1 MTWSRPQQPWL
12 RSLRV
17 TAAGLLLSL
26 ALHAL
31 LASAAGGEPRM
42 SRQSLPV
49 ESLEG
54 SDALLTCVVTDVA
67 NNTVLWKY
75 ISRGQDGNPEA
86 LRARVLTAGETRI
99 TSDPRFS
106 VLHDA
111 GGGVW
116 VLSILN
122 ATTKDAGIYTCEL
135 NTTPLQRSFHE
146 LIVRPASTSAPP
158 AATKAPTASS
168 ALTTTPSTPR
178 IRDEPSR
185 APPVHNYTQCCV
197 DAKVTCLGF
206 CNIQSILEGNTG
218 QDPENCEAD
227 FPAIVKCMA
236 DGRNH
241 VPCCIDAG
249 VPDICRDVCRGEY
262 TVITDNIKT
271 HFSCSRYTEQT
282 LACIAQGVEILPS
295 RPERVFV
302 ESVSMTTLR
311 VNWRAPLHANGA
323 LTGYVVN
330 LTSLKTFDDRPL
342 ERGPGSTEAPSSQSI
357 VMPHAV
363 QIKVPPTD
371 LSAEVK
377 DLTPFTMY
385 EVSVTAFNKHGS
397 SLPSDAIRSLTLS
410 PRSAPKPSSVA
421 KPPKLPDIKSCC
433 VAKNISRGGCVDKLC
448 DPARHSAVQVP
459 DLMICAPWAASA
471 FSCLANGVDHTNC
484 CKARGLPEL
493 CQELCSGNV
502 TQIDFT
508 YFKCVQYMDSYSSC
522 LLQGYGVLPSSPTG
536 VYVSN
541 EDIDFAI
548 VHWDQP
554 KTLGETVKSYFINYR
569 QLDADEP
576 QDYTVDAATHS
587 PFILEG
593 LQSDAR
599 YEVFL
604 EAVNAHGPGEPS
616 SRVVFKTKSKLE
628 EAQIED
634 AAVYNLTAC
643 CVSADL
649 SQACLP
655 LCSYDASMNDIQ
667 ALGAVCGGEFN
678 KLLRCGAG
686 GRNHGPCCGRRG
698 VPPECMPLC
707 SGVVAD
713 SLIATATRCIPF
725 IGNIVQCFEE
735 GTGLL
740 PGPVGSLQARD
751 VTDDAVTLSWEPPV
765 ESNNASEY
773 IVHYSKVDNATSP
786 TPFFPL
792 TKKNTTD
799 TSIVLS
805 GLDKDAHYNIF
816 VVAKNKHG
824 TSLPS
829 AVILVKITKAAGDS
843 TVKGVTSPPH
853 SVVVSGHSA
862 TWVAVSWQPPEVS
875 HPSEKLTYRLH
886 FKAADEPSFVVIE
899 TTVTSHVLEQLTPNT
914 KYIMFVSAVSQ
925 AGESLPSE
933 TLLAWTEPALPPHV
947 EPPTVHPMNLV
958 IEGSSMTVLCI
969 AMGTPTPTISL
980 YLSGRLVRQKT
991 TRHMVTVISNVTRDM
1006 NEISCYADNGY
1017 GTPMQASKR
1026 IVISHGPHI
1035 TAAGITMAVLGDTV
1049 DLECTVE
1056 AQPQPKML
1064 FWKDASGWMPVI
1076 QGGQYNI
1083 NVNKA
1088 RDEESKWT
1096 MKLTINKIKETD
1108 EGEYYCHAENAFGS
1122 STQPVSVRIRNVAA
1136 TNNVTQCC
1144 MEQNVS
1150 SSCMDAC
1157 SFYLDIDAV
1166 IDRPACVGEFDK
1178 LMKCAADG
1186 SDHRSCCAQW
1196 GVPRR
1201 CLDWCRGEPLLNGKF
1216 CVLSYTKQIVS
1227 CFQENRDKLP
1237 GPPQNVQV
1245 EPIDSHSVRVKWE
1258 PPVKNPHTVEV
1269 YRVFFRQQA
1278 AGSKALKNDTK
1289 ATSVILTGL
1298 KENADY
1304 ECVVKAGNHLG
1315 TSTLTEPIVFNTA
1328 SDKYITTS
1336 SSLGD
1341 DSSHVG
1347 VAVGVVLALLIV
1359 LGVVAGSV
1367 WFVRSRH
1374 LLGRKHPGGV
1384 AFENPSYLREVNM
1397 DHIQVPQ
1404 GQPGENPLASA
1415 MNGSAGA
1422 GGLSTLSGTGNGM
1435 PGASGGVGWK
1445 QESLHVPAQQQEVA
1459 PSLYEE
1465 LKLGQDGAGFKKLKP

>member
-1 MTWSRPQQPWL
+1 MN
-12 RSLRV
+12 
-17 TAAGLLLSL
+17 
-26 ALHAL
+26 
-31 LASAAGGEPRM
+31 
-42 SRQSLPV
+42 RQAQPV
-49 ESLEG
+49 EAVEG
-54 SDALLTCVVTDVA
+54 SDALLTCVVTDAA
-67 NNTVLWKY
+67 NSTVLWKY
-75 ISRGQDGNPEA
+75 ITRGQDGNPEA
-86 LRARVLTAGETRI
+86 VRARVLTAAETRI

-106 VLHDA
+106 VLHDS

-116 VLSILN
+116 VLSIQN
-122 ATTKDAGIYTCEL
+122 ATAKDAGLYTCEL
-135 NTTPLQRSFHE
+135 NTTPLQRSFHA
-146 LIVRPASTSAPP
+146 LIV
-158 AATKAPTASS
+158 KGNETASS
-168 ALTTTPSTPR
+168 ETPTTKSPAAASGRSTTPSAPR

-197 DAKVTCLGF
+197 HAKVSCLGF

-218 QDPENCEAD
+218 QDPESCEAD

-241 VPCCIDAG
+241 VPCCVDAG

-295 RPERVFV
+295 RPERVSV
-302 ESVSMTTLR
+302 ESVSMTTLK
-311 VNWRAPLHANGA
+311 VSWRPPLHTNGA
-323 LTGYVVN
+323 LTDYVVN
-330 LTSLKTFDDRPL
+330 LTSLRTFDDRPL
-342 ERGPGSTEAPSSQSI
+342 ERAPGVTDRPDSQSI

-363 QIKVPPTD
+363 QIKVPASD

-377 DLTPFTMY
+377 GLTAFTMY
-385 EVSVTAFNKHGS
+385 EVSVTAHNKHGS

-410 PRSAPKPSSVA
+410 PRSAPKPTSVTRA
-421 KPPKLPDIKSCC
+421 PKLPDIKSCC
-433 VAKNISRGGCVDKLC
+433 VERNISRGGCVDKLC
-448 DPARHSAVQVP
+448 DPARHQTVQVP

-493 CQELCSGNV
+493 CQQLCSGNV

-536 VYVSN
+536 VYVTN

-548 VHWDQP
+548 VHWDRP
-554 KTLGETVKSYFINYR
+554 KTLGETVTRYYINYR
-569 QLDADEP
+569 QLDSEDGVT
-576 QDYTVDAATHS
+576 DYTVASATHG

-593 LQSDAR
+593 LQSDSR

-604 EAVNAHGPGEPS
+604 EALNAHGPGEPS
-616 SRVVFKTKSKLE
+616 SRVVFKTRSKLE

-634 AAVYNLTAC
+634 ASVYNLTAC
-643 CVSADL
+643 CVSAEL
-649 SQACLP
+649 SPACLP
-655 LCSYDASMNDIQ
+655 LCSYDASMTDIQ
-667 ALGAVCGGEFN
+667 ALGGICGSEFN

-751 VTDDAVTLSWEPPV
+751 VTDDAVTLSWDAPV
-765 ESNNASEY
+765 ESNNATEY

-792 TKKNTTD
+792 TKNSTTD
-799 TSIVLS
+799 TSITLTN
-805 GLDKDAHYNIF
+805 LDKDAHYNIF

-829 AVILVKITKAAGDS
+829 AVILVKIAKAVGDA

-862 TWVAVSWQPPEVS
+862 TWVSVSWQPPEVS

-886 FKAADEPSFVVIE
+886 HKAADDPQFQLVQ
-899 TTVTSHVLEQLTPNT
+899 TTVTTHVLEGLTPNT

-958 IEGSSMTVLCI
+958 IEGNSMTVLCI

-991 TRHMVTVISNVTRDM
+991 TRHMVTVINNVTRDM

-1026 IVISHGPHI
+1026 IVISHGPTI
-1035 TAAGITMAVLGDTV
+1035 AAAGITMAVLGDTV
-1049 DLECTVE
+1049 DLECTVD
-1056 AQPQPKML
+1056 AQPEPKML

-1083 NVNKA
+1083 AVNRV

-1108 EGEYYCHAENAFGS
+1108 EGEYYCHAENAFGT

-1157 SFYLDIDAV
+1157 SFFLDIDAV
-1166 IDRPACVGEFDK
+1166 IDRPACINEFDK

-1201 CLDWCRGEPLLNGKF
+1201 CLDWCRGEPLHNGKL
-1216 CVLSYTKQIVS
+1216 CVLSYTKPIMN

-1237 GPPQNVQV
+1237 GPPQNVHV
-1245 EPIDSHSVRVKWE
+1245 EQIDSHTVRVKWE

-1269 YRVFFRQQA
+1269 YRVFYRQI
-1278 AGSKALKNDTK
+1278 GSKPLKNDTTG
-1289 ATSVILTGL
+1289 TSVVLAGL
-1298 KENADY
+1298 KENAEY
-1304 ECVVKAGNHLG
+1304 ECVVKAGNHAG
-1315 TSTLTEPIVFNTA
+1315 TSTLTDPVVFSTA
-1328 SDKYITTS
+1328 ADKYITAS
-1336 SSLGD
+1336 NSIGD

-1359 LGVVAGSV
+1359 LGVVGGAV

-1404 GQPGENPLASA
+1404 GQPGENPLAA
-1415 MNGSAGA
+1415 VMNGSAG
-1422 GGLSTLSGTGNGM
+1422 GGGPALATLSGAANGNGNGVAA
-1435 PGASGGVGWK
+1435 GASTGAGWK
-1445 QESLHVPAQQQEVA
+1445 QESLHVPAQQEVA

>member
-1 MTWSRPQQPWL
+1 MT
-12 RSLRV
+12 RV
-17 TAAGLLLSL
+17 PASGVAIL
-26 ALHAL
+26 AV
-31 LASAAGGEPRM
+31 LAVVVGGEPRM
-42 SRQSLPV
+42 GRQVQPV
-49 ESLEG
+49 ESVEG

-75 ISRGQDGNPEA
+75 ITRGQDGNPEA
-86 LRARVLTAGETRI
+86 QRARVLTAGETRI

-122 ATTKDAGIYTCEL
+122 ATVRDAGLYTCEL

-146 LIVRPASTSAPP
+146 LIVRPKEGDAVP
-158 AATKAPTASS
+158 TKAPKTSPAG
-168 ALTTTPSTPR
+168 AATTPASAPR
-178 IRDEPSR
+178 VRDEPSR

-197 DAKVTCLGF
+197 DAKVSCLGF

-218 QDPENCEAD
+218 QDPESCEAD

-241 VPCCIDAG
+241 VPCCIEAG

-295 RPERVFV
+295 RPQRVFV
-302 ESVSMTTLR
+302 ESLTMTSLR
-311 VNWRAPLHANGA
+311 VSWRPPLHANGA
-323 LTGYVVN
+323 LFGYVVN

-342 ERGPGSTEAPSSQSI
+342 ERAPGVTVVPDSQSI
-357 VMPHAV
+357 IMPHAV
-363 QIKVPPTD
+363 QIKVPASD

-377 DLTPFTMY
+377 DLAPFTMY
-385 EVSVTAFNKHGS
+385 EVTVTAYNKHGS

-410 PRSAPKPSSVA
+410 PRSAPKPTSIARS
-421 KPPKLPDIKSCC
+421 PKIPDIKSCC

-448 DPARHSAVQVP
+448 DPARHTTVQVP

-471 FSCLANGVDHTNC
+471 FSCLANGMDHTNC
-484 CKARGLPEL
+484 CKARGLPDL

-522 LLQGYGVLPSSPTG
+522 LMQGYGVLPGAPTG
-536 VYVSN
+536 VYVTN
-541 EDIDFAI
+541 EDTNFAI

-554 KTLGETVKSYFINYR
+554 KTLGETVKKYYINYR
-569 QLDADEP
+569 QLDSDDGP
-576 QDYTVDAATHS
+576 QDYFVKTATHG

-593 LQSDAR
+593 LQSDSR

-604 EAVNAHGPGEPS
+604 EALNAHGPGEPS
-616 SRVVFKTKSKLE
+616 IRVLFNTKSQLE
-628 EAQIED
+628 ESQIED
-634 AAVYNLTAC
+634 ASVYNLTAC

-649 SQACLP
+649 SPACLP

-667 ALGAVCGGEFN
+667 ALGGVCASEFS

-713 SLIATATRCIPF
+713 SLLATAARCIPF
-725 IGNIVQCFEE
+725 IGNLVQCFEE

-751 VTDDAVTLSWEPPV
+751 VTDGSVTLSWDAPV

-773 IVHYSKVDNATSP
+773 IVHFSKVDNATSP
-786 TPFFPL
+786 TPTTPL
-792 TKKNTTD
+792 TRKNTTD
-799 TSIVLS
+799 TSITLT

-816 VVAKNKHG
+816 VVAKNQHG

-829 AVILVKITKAAGDS
+829 AVILVKISKADT

-886 FKAADEPSFVVIE
+886 HKAADDPQFMVVE

-1026 IVISHGPHI
+1026 IVISHGPTI
-1035 TAAGITMAVLGDTV
+1035 AAAGITMAVLGDTV

-1056 AQPQPKML
+1056 AQPEPKML
-1064 FWKDASGWMPVI
+1064 FWKDKSGWAPVI

-1083 NVNKA
+1083 AVNRV

-1096 MKLTINKIKETD
+1096 MKLTINKIKDTD
-1108 EGEYYCHAENAFGS
+1108 EGDYFCHAENAFGQ

-1157 SFYLDIDAV
+1157 SFYLDIDA
-1166 IDRPACVGEFDK
+1166 IIEKPACVNEFDK

-1186 SDHRSCCAQW
+1186 SDHRSCCANW

-1201 CLDWCRGEPLLNGKF
+1201 CLDWCRGEPLLNGKL
-1216 CVLSYTKQIVS
+1216 CVLSYTKQIMN
-1227 CFQENRDKLP
+1227 CFHENRDKLP
-1237 GPPQNVQV
+1237 GPPQNVRV
-1245 EPIDSHSVRVKWE
+1245 EPIDSQSVRVKWD
-1258 PPVKNPHTVEV
+1258 PPVKNPHTVQV
-1269 YRVFFRQQA
+1269 YRVFYRQI
-1278 AGSKALKNDTK
+1278 GSKPLKNDTNG
-1289 ATSVILTGL
+1289 TSVILVGL
-1298 KENADY
+1298 KENAEY
-1304 ECVVKAGNHLG
+1304 ECVVKAGNHMG
-1315 TSTLTEPIVFNTA
+1315 TSTLTEPIVFST
-1328 SDKYITTS
+1328 STDKYITSSTS
-1336 SSLGD
+1336 IGD

-1347 VAVGVVLALLIV
+1347 VAVGVVMALLIV
-1359 LGVVAGSV
+1359 LAVVAGAV
-1367 WFVRSRH
+1367 WFLRSRH

-1404 GQPGENPLASA
+1404 GQPGENPLATVLNGA
-1415 MNGSAGA
+1415 ANGSA
-1422 GGLSTLSGTGNGM
+1422 LSTLSGAANGNGLA
-1435 PGASGGVGWK
+1435 GASAGHGAGWK
-1445 QESLHVPAQQQEVA
+1445 HESLHVPAQQQEVA